1 MVSEMKKKFESTL
14 FVIVAV
20 GSSLLTIVIL
30 VAGGGYIKDSD
41 KKQPRDPKSI
51 TASAVLLPD
60 YTWHVVADE
69 RVHFNSG
76 SGPEQYPYDGSG
88 FCFKED
94 LGGQHIVWTCAP
106 HESFLGWRIP

>member
-20 GSSLLTIVIL
+20 GSSLLTIGLL
-30 VAGGGYIKDSD
+30 VAGGGYTKDSD

-60 YTWHVVADE
+60 YTWHIADSRKISFSFDGKEFCFNENIGE
-69 RVHFNSG
+69 RVVETC
-76 SGPEQYPYDGSG
+76 GP
-88 FCFKED
+88 KES
-94 LGGQHIVWTCAP
+94 L
-106 HESFLGWRIP
+106 LGWRNP